1 MLQCGAREPTL
12 TGYGTMAS
20 LSKCPNHFKV
30 HYIDRWT
37 HELEVETM
45 AKSKADVLIEPG
57 VEQGIEHGKTQA
69 KPEIEDVLSEQFKI
83 QMKQE
88 EVIKL
93 IKNKFDCV
101 SPDIT
106 EKVTSIHNI
115 STLAYLSAKVMI
127 TETLDE
133 IDWEEFNSESP
144 KFVYIQQ

>member
-1 MLQCGAREPTL
+1 
-12 TGYGTMAS
+12 
-20 LSKCPNHFKV
+20 
-30 HYIDRWT
+30 
-37 HELEVETM
+37 M
-45 AKSKADVLIEPG
+45 AKSKADILIEPG
-57 VEQGIEHGKTQA
+57 VEQGIEKGKTQA
-69 KPEIEDVLSEQFKI
+69 KPEMEDVLSEQFKI

-88 EVIKL
+88 EVLKL

-106 EKVTSIHNI
+106 KKVTSIHNI
-115 STLAYLSAKVMI
+115 STLAYLFAKVMI